1 MTIEGDYEGDY
12 CANMI
17 KECWVWHVS
26 VSWPPLLFSL
36 YFPFSHSQFPF
47 LRPTKAKTEMARGGG
62 RHGDGGRHGAA
73 VGVGTEEGGEVEE
86 VVAGLANSK
95 I

>member
-1 MTIEGDYEGDY
+1 
-12 CANMI
+12 
-17 KECWVWHVS
+17 
-26 VSWPPLLFSL
+26 
-36 YFPFSHSQFPF
+36 
-47 LRPTKAKTEMARGGG
+47 MARGGG

>member
-1 MTIEGDYEGDY
+1 M
-12 CANMI
+12 
-17 KECWVWHVS
+17 S
-26 VSWPPLLFSL
+26 VSHGLLLFSSL
-36 YFPFSHSQFPF
+36 SISPSHSQFPF

-62 RHGDGGRHGAA
+62 RHGDGGQHGAA

>member
-1 MTIEGDYEGDY
+1 
-12 CANMI
+12 
-17 KECWVWHVS
+17 
-26 VSWPPLLFSL
+26 
-36 YFPFSHSQFPF
+36 
-47 LRPTKAKTEMARGGG
+47 MARGGG
-62 RHGDGGRHGAA
+62 RHGDGGQHGAA